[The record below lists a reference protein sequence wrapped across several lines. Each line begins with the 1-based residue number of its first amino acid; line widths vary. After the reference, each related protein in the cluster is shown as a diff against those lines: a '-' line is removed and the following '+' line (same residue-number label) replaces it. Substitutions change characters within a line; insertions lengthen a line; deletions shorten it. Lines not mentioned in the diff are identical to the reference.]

1 MRLIMRRAATI
12 FIFPAKS
19 SSIQNNFQI
28 AYFGLT
34 FGTDLF
40 SGRAGTRAACLA
52 RLDIILNINFD
63 EIRETILFLFSL
75 EVF

>member
-1 MRLIMRRAATI
+1 MRRAATI

-19 SSIQNNFQI
+19 SSTQNNFQI
-28 AYFGLT
+28 AYSGLT

-40 SGRAGTRAACLA
+40 SRGRAGTRGACLA